1 MNHSPDRITPS
12 AEPKRGGRAFSGA
25 AWWLLAAVA
34 VLMLFLNFHTGM
46 AADDFTF
53 SISRA
58 IWQRVTRFDEIVPN
72 LAYMR
77 RHSNGRVFPH
87 FFAMLFLL
95 LPKGLFNLV
104 NTAASTLLVCVL
116 LRYVRTEER
125 RRDLGQLV
133 FLLGALWLLMPAFGQ
148 VFLWLTGSCNYS
160 WTMLLSLIYLLP
172 FFRAWQ
178 GRTCFPSGSGGTLL
192 RAAFLPLAFVTGGW
206 SENGGMAVLFAAFCF
221 LVLTARRERRLDGF
235 LSAALL
241 VGGCGFLFLMLSPSE
256 LGGRRGK
263 VSEST
268 LTRALEALTGRVSPA
283 LLTALGLGLLL
294 AVLVLAVLFLKRRR
308 LACRLAAGLLMLG
321 VLGLA
326 ALFVWSDLRAPSAA
340 AALGA
345 LLSDTKLLLLLAF
358 GLWGL
363 LLLLAYD
370 RGVPG
375 ETLISALILG
385 LAALG
390 SVAIFFFALY
400 FPARSSCPA
409 IIYTTLADAL
419 LLSALYERGCRAP
432 QRVLSALMALLL
444 VLVLPFAL
452 RDVLRTDA
460 LLTERRLALE
470 AQAVERPGSLAVVK
484 PVTPWSK
491 YPACWPG
498 DEDHF
503 EEDMGWYYGLS
514 AVVVTEYVNR

>member
-1 MNHSPDRITPS
+1 MNRGPDRIPPS
-12 AEPKRGGRAFSGA
+12 AGPTRGGRGLSGA
-25 AWWLLAAVA
+25 ARCLLAAA
-34 VLMLFLNFHTGM
+34 AALMLFLNIHTGL

-53 SISRA
+53 SISHVS
-58 IWQRVTRFDEIVPN
+58 WQRVTGFGEIVPT

-77 RHSNGRVFPH
+77 QNLNGRIFPH

-95 LPKGLFNLV
+95 LPKGLFNVV
-104 NTAASTLLVCVL
+104 NTAASTLLVYVL
-116 LRYVRTEER
+116 LRYVRTSER
-125 RRDLGQLV
+125 RRDLGQLA
-133 FLLGALWLLMPAFGQ
+133 FLLGALWLLTPAFGQ

-160 WTMLLSLIYLLP
+160 WTMLLSLCYLLP

-178 GRTCFPSGSGGTLL
+178 GRTCFPSGGRGTLL
-192 RAAFLPLAFVTGGW
+192 RAAFLPLAFLTGGW
-206 SENGGMAVLFAAFCF
+206 SENGGLAVLFAAFCF
-221 LVLTARRERRLDGF
+221 LTLTARRERRLDGF

-241 VGGCGFLFLMLSPSE
+241 LGGCGFLFLMLSPSE

-268 LTRALEALTGRVSPA
+268 LTRALGALTGRVSPA
-283 LLTALGLGLLL
+283 LLAALGLGLLL
-294 AVLVLAVLFLKRRR
+294 AVLVLAVLFVRRRR
-308 LACRLAAGLLMLG
+308 LACRLAAGLLALG

-326 ALFVWSDLRAPSAA
+326 AFFARGDLRAPSAA

-345 LLSDTKLLLLLAF
+345 LLSDTKLSLLLAF

-363 LLLLAYD
+363 LLLLALD

-375 ETLISALILG
+375 ETLLAALILG

-409 IIYTTLADAL
+409 IVYTTLADAL
-419 LLSALYERGCRAP
+419 LLSALYERGCVKP
-432 QRVLSALMALLL
+432 QRVLSALAALLL
-444 VLVLPFAL
+444 ALILPFAL
-452 RDVLRTDA
+452 RDILRADA
-460 LLTERRLALE
+460 LLAERRLALE
-470 AQAVERPGSLAVVK
+470 AQAAAQPGSLALVE

-498 DEDHF
+498 DEPHF
-503 EEDMGWYYGLS
+503 EEEMGWYYGLS
-514 AVVVTEYVNR
+514 AVVVTEYVN